1 MQNFFNIFG
10 GKTKLFSTLLA
21 VAVALE
27 TAGVIPVGAVQTATS
42 ILQAVFAAGTVW
54 GVADKLDRLL
64 K

>member
-1 MQNFFNIFG
+1 MQDFFNIFG
-10 GKTKLFSTLLA
+10 GKTKLFSALLA

-27 TAGVIPVGAVQTATS
+27 ATGVIPVGAVQTATTVF
-42 ILQAVFAAGTVW
+42 QALFAAGTVW